1 MSRVRK
7 VRLQVGNG
15 ASASDIMLD
24 EASHRR
30 DHREPTV
37 GDLLRP
43 EGLLL
48 RSALGH
54 SHGVEQAATRVADV
68 SPSALAR
75 LVIRVRV
82 HRARVL
88 HVLPTANLSPVHHE
102 HLDNEKGVRVGDVAI
117 EKGSLGPVREGTVD
131 KGVANELRGCHA
143 RNAKHSPARVHE
155 LGLLVPLECRLVLAE
170 VQGIE
175 TVVSRH
181 GAVEVLGGGGAGEIV
196 GASSGGRHGNHAS
209 AGSARGDAAASDTS
223 LKPARTYDWMS
234 VAAKHSIFTNHLN
247 SQRQRAVENRALVEP
262 GYRVAAFPRE
272 KNRAGLS
279 LFRKENKMCSY
290 EQETVLYTRTRT
302 RQSAE
307 R

>member
-7 VRLQVGNG
+7 VRLQVGNR
-15 ASASDIMLD
+15 ASAGDIMLD

-43 EGLLL
+43 EGLFL

-54 SHGVEQAATRVADV
+54 SHGVEQAATRVANV
-68 SPSALAR
+68 CPSALAR

-82 HRARVL
+82 HRAGVL
-88 HVLPTANLSPVHHE
+88 HVLPTADLSPVHHE
-102 HLDNEKGVRVGDVAI
+102 HLDDEKGVRVGDVAI
-117 EKGSLGPVREGTVD
+117 EKGSLRPVGEGTVD

-155 LGLLVPLECRLVLAE
+155 LGLLVPLKSRLILAE

-175 TVVSRH
+175 AIVSRH
-181 GAVEVLGGGGAGEIV
+181 GAVEVLGGGATGEIV

-209 AGSARGDAAASDTS
+209 AGSARSDASAGDTS
-223 LKPARTYDWMS
+223 LKPARTNDWMS
-234 VAAKHSIFTNHLN
+234 VAAENSRFTSHLN
-247 SQRQRAVENRALVEP
+247 SQRQRVVENRALAEP
-262 GYRVAAFPRE
+262 GYRLLR
-272 KNRAGLS
+272 
-279 LFRKENKMCSY
+279 FRKKRIALDFLCSA
-290 EQETVLYTRTRT
+290 QRTRCAVT
-302 RQSAE
+302 NK
-307 R
+307 